1 MSTFGL
7 PGHYGTDALWDP
19 AGCSVEI
26 RITGASRDRGACP
39 ARRTATP
46 LRGENVGCDATELE
60 LRLLIG
66 DPSGGA
72 AFPQTSER
80 GRVPGIEVAFAPVE
94 TIRTTEPD
102 FTPGGRGDHTPR
114 LPLPYLPLPTRPL
127 PLRDT
132 APPRERERGRCI
144 GSRSSWG
151 DNLVAQDSTGGQRR
165 HRRSGAGT
173 VRRLPSGRWQARR
186 TEADGTM
193 VSLGSYRTKADAE
206 HALVLAEADE
216 LRGQRQLDSAGTVA
230 EWAQRWLD
238 RSVHWKP
245 STRAGNEQM
254 LRARTLPRWG
264 TVELAAIAR
273 RDVETWVA
281 ELVAAGAQPDVLRR
295 ALEPL
300 RAICRL
306 AIEEGALGAD
316 PTTRVRLPRQP
327 KRALTVLTV
336 AQVEA
341 LAHEIEHPVYR
352 PAGHGARAAAPS
364 HRPDLA
370 LAVRLAAYG
379 GPRAGELWALRRRS
393 VDLAGPALLVTES
406 VTEVRGKLV
415 VTPPKTG
422 MSRRVPLPDELREPL
437 AAQLATRPEDPAAWL
452 FVGQTGELVRHL
464 AVYRRHFRPA
474 AARAGVP
481 GTRWHDLR
489 HACASLLIAE
499 GGHPKAV
506 MERLGHSSITV
517 TLDRYGHLFPA
528 LDDAL
533 TAGLNE
539 RIRTATADQSGT
551 RLARPEAGEATNS
564 L

>member
-1 MSTFGL
+1 MTV
-7 PGHYGTDALWDP
+7 P
-19 AGCSVEI
+19 
-26 RITGASRDRGACP
+26 
-39 ARRTATP
+39 RRP
-46 LRGENVGCDATELE
+46 
-60 LRLLIG
+60 
-66 DPSGGA
+66 
-72 AFPQTSER
+72 
-80 GRVPGIEVAFAPVE
+80 
-94 TIRTTEPD
+94 
-102 FTPGGRGDHTPR
+102 TPR
-114 LPLPYLPLPTRPL
+114 R
-127 PLRDT
+127 RF
-132 APPRERERGRCI
+132 GR
-144 GSRSSWG
+144 
-151 DNLVAQDSTGGQRR
+151 L
-165 HRRSGAGT
+165 
-173 VRRLPSGRWQARR
+173 RRLASGRWQAGYKGP
-186 TEADGTM
+186 DGVVRYAEQTFP
-193 VSLGSYRTKADAE
+193 TKAMAE
-206 HALVLAEADE
+206 RWLSLTEVNLM
-216 LRGQRQLDSAGTVA
+216 RGEWVAPDRQGETVA

-245 STRAGNEQM
+245 STRAGHEWM

-264 TVELAAIAR
+264 EVELTAVTR
-273 RDVETWVA
+273 RDVEAWVA
-281 ELVAAGAQPDVLRR
+281 EMIAAGAQPDVLRR
-295 ALEPL
+295 SLEPL
-300 RAICRL
+300 QAICRL
-306 AIEEGALGAD
+306 AVTEGALGAD
-316 PTTRVRLPRQP
+316 PTAGVRLPRQP
-327 KRALTVLTV
+327 KRNLTVLTV

-341 LAHEIEHPVYR
+341 LAREIEHPVFK
-352 PAGHGARAAAPS
+352 PAGHGARAAAPD

-393 VDLAGPALLVTES
+393 IDLAGPALLITES

-422 MSRRVPLPDELREPL
+422 VNRRVPLPAMLREPL

-489 HACASLLIAE
+489 HTCASLLIAQ

-517 TLDRYGHLFPA
+517 TLDRYGHLFPT

-539 RIRTATADQSGT
+539 TIRVASCTYV
-551 RLARPEAGEATNS
+551 ARPEAPKSKNG